1 MMKNFIL
8 SALSFCAFTANAN
21 IIYDKSDVDE
31 KDFIF
36 DEHQCIEISQQVQ
49 KETQSR
55 SIVGSAA
62 KGAAVGAAG
71 VAIAGGSGTQGAKTG
86 AGIGVATGIL
96 GGSSDRKASQAKY
109 EAEQE
114 LVVRNCMI
122 KRGYSILN

>member
-1 MMKNFIL
+1 MKKMIL
-8 SALSFCAFTANAN
+8 IVLSFYAFTANAN

-36 DEHQCIEISQQVQ
+36 DQHQCTEISEQVQ

-55 SIVGSAA
+55 NLVGSAA

-96 GGSSDRKASQAKY
+96 GGSSDRKNNQANY
-109 EAEQE
+109 EAEKQ

-122 KRGYSILN
+122 KRGYTILN

>member
-1 MMKNFIL
+1 MKKMIL
-8 SALSFCAFTANAN
+8 IVLSFYAFTANAN

-36 DEHQCIEISQQVQ
+36 DQYQCTEISEQVQ

-55 SIVGSAA
+55 NLVGSAA

-96 GGSSDRKASQAKY
+96 GGSSDRKNNQANY
-109 EAEQE
+109 EAEKQ

-122 KRGYSILN
+122 KRGYTILN